1 MADRVFPGMT
11 LMRSFALL
19 PEVDND
25 VWLIWPL
32 EHSLPLDASAYLVVQ
47 RDGGWAVLAIA
58 DGAVVHTSPSP
69 LELVPCPVPF

>member
-11 LMRSFALL
+11 LMRSLALS

-25 VWLIWPL
+25 VWLTWPP
-32 EHSLPLDASAYLVVQ
+32 EHSLPLDATAYTVDE

-58 DGAVVHTSPSP
+58 DGAVLHTSPSP